1 MKEVATKLEVRQRLV
16 PAGNYE
22 AHVDALDFFIVDM
35 QLHAQKANNPA
46 SLVRNIAKSA
56 KSHSL
61 KRTHTSIRKVENG
74 KFYVD
79 FNFDTEEV
87 SDLLKKS
94 KKRILR
100 IYVPTTGLPVHLAQ
114 DALERLR
121 SLEKQH
127 LLAR

>member
-1 MKEVATKLEVRQRLV
+1 MKEVATKLEIRQRLV
-16 PAGNYE
+16 PAGDYE
-22 AHVDALDFFIVDM
+22 THVDALDFFIVDM
-35 QLHAQKANNPA
+35 KLHAQKANHPA

-79 FNFDTEEV
+79 FNFDAEEV

-100 IYVPTTGLPVHLAQ
+100 IYVPTTDLPVHLAQ